1 MFHLAGLGGEQF
13 IEFGVFW
20 EIIRKGQDDF
30 VEKQQPV
37 ARLGVGHLGKLFWR
51 DVQPLRQDLPV
62 TRCLVEHIDEVDV
75 LQNVFNLRGGKQV
88 LDIEGDQMVGYVLF
102 FV

>member
-37 ARLGVGHLGKLFWR
+37 ARLGVGHLGKLF
-51 DVQPLRQDLPV
+51 
-62 TRCLVEHIDEVDV
+62 
-75 LQNVFNLRGGKQV
+75 
-88 LDIEGDQMVGYVLF
+88 
-102 FV
+102 